1 MDRQL
6 DWSSK
11 INNKPRVVGAKHC
24 KHFMDNYNKVCVHI
38 CRASGRKMEK
48 FSVSVN
54 IAAESNVTFILIYEE
69 LLQRNLGQY
78 EILTRVK
85 PKSLVRQFK
94 VISSSRLSVYF
105 G

>member
-1 MDRQL
+1 MV
-6 DWSSK
+6 
-11 INNKPRVVGAKHC
+11 NNKI
-24 KHFMDNYNKVCVHI
+24 FVHI

-54 IAAESNVTFILIYEE
+54 IAAESNVTFILTYEE

-85 PKSLVRQFK
+85 PKSLVQKFQ
-94 VISSSRLSVYF
+94 VISSSRFCVLLWLKVRHNTSPCALSCMETDCDKHI
-105 G
+105 